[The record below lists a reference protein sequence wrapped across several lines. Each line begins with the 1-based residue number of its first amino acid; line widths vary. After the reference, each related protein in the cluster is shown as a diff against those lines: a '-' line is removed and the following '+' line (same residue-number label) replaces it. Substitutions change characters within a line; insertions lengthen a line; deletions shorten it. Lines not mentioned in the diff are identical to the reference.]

1 MIRVLHW
8 INLTRLYRCH
18 LTFENTS
25 EITHYY
31 ITDKARNVLKHKPN
45 VYAGTPRSIAFLKKM
60 LLQIKPHVI
69 VCSNLIQPRYMMMMK
84 KHCQHFVYICHT
96 IWTDDTIRMKIAN
109 HVREKSLTSYGVFD
123 RLFFR
128 PKEIEMWRTIGMPEN
143 KLIPVHG
150 LTYMDVALTA
160 NTLENKVRVL
170 TPFFKNKTKEEI
182 ENLKLILL
190 IHNNTMTGC
199 IHPNGSPKSAVQNSK
214 EYGIILNQ
222 MNQYAE
228 EHDCYVITKIGRKS
242 STLIEN
248 EFIKSIHKSPR
259 VIVIRPEQDYLLSDF
274 LFCDAIIN
282 QSYSAAYQESL
293 LANHCVACCYLEG
306 KEMIN
311 FYNLPVIRSQ
321 EEIKPMIDQFI
332 NQRSNFYQE
341 EINQQI
347 DQLIKETFGDKLE
360 NVTERVIQ
368 DILDRFKDEDL
379 SKTAIDEEDI
389 TKAIDHEYKQE
400 NTRREKI
407 RAIQKRRNQH
417 RKNK

>member
-1 MIRVLHW
+1 MIGYFKLLLFL
-8 INLTRLYRCH
+8 INPV
-18 LTFENTS
+18 
-25 EITHYY
+25 
-31 ITDKARNVLKHKPN
+31 RNVFSVKDGISLNHIPYTRNRDKCLILGNGPSLKEDLPEISRKRGEYDIICVNYFPIYDVFFDLKPE
-45 VYAGTPRSIAFLKKM
+45 YFIF
-60 LLQIKPHVI
+60 
-69 VCSNLIQPRYMMMMK
+69 
-84 KHCQHFVYICHT
+84 
-96 IWTDDTIRMKIAN
+96 TDLGWWAPKVHDTIRMKIAN

-248 EFIKSIHKSPR
+248 EFIKSI
-259 VIVIRPEQDYLLSDF
+259 
-274 LFCDAIIN
+274 
-282 QSYSAAYQESL
+282 
-293 LANHCVACCYLEG
+293 
-306 KEMIN
+306 
-311 FYNLPVIRSQ
+311 
-321 EEIKPMIDQFI
+321 IK
-332 NQRSNFYQE
+332 Y
-341 EINQQI
+341 
-347 DQLIKETFGDKLE
+347 
-360 NVTERVIQ
+360 
-368 DILDRFKDEDL
+368 
-379 SKTAIDEEDI
+379 
-389 TKAIDHEYKQE
+389 
-400 NTRREKI
+400 
-407 RAIQKRRNQH
+407 
-417 RKNK
+417 